1 MAGARPMTGLAHHT
15 SDEFPLLPTE
25 SALLLP
31 FLLLQAVFRWKFETE
46 ASLTVS
52 AIAPLRSRIGL
63 ATSMCMRPATKRVD
77 LAGMGTAHQDA
88 EAEHLEEEPQDSQTR
103 HGARF
108 ESDTEILKMSA
119 RNPT

>member
-31 FLLLQAVFRWKFETE
+31 LLLLQAVFRWKFLFE
-46 ASLTVS
+46 ARLTVS
-52 AIAPLRSRIGL
+52 VVATLGVRIRLAASRFMGS
-63 ATSMCMRPATKRVD
+63 ATIRLD

-88 EAEHLEEEPQDSQTR
+88 EAEHLEEEPQDSNC
-103 HGARF
+103 H
-108 ESDTEILKMSA
+108 
-119 RNPT
+119 